1 MNKQWM
7 LRLSFCLALLP
18 WFAGIVPAQTADDL
32 TKLIERLVELDS
44 IDLCKFGVKYR
55 AGLEPPLAAFDA
67 DESAM
72 RVLKNPY
79 EPQGQGM
86 PGAVGWYR
94 VSFDFPERL
103 GKFELYDCPCGIE
116 SNVQG
121 SWEIYTYRNGKP
133 AGLGSGP
140 FDRLGFLRRS
150 NKDANVWVSNSP
162 MDPPKRGDRI
172 TIAILASSYPLGRG
186 SPEGFALRHLRMR
199 VAGGHSPNRSPFFSE
214 LLAIREK
221 LRTLQGD
228 ELKALQNKVKD
239 SLARL
244 DSVFEAAEIGDKTGR
259 ALFGPM
265 SNAMRAAHKEL
276 VEAQKK

>member
-1 MNKQWM
+1 MSRY
-7 LRLSFCLALLP
+7 LFCLTLIMLSCL
-18 WFAGIVPAQTADDL
+18 AGKTRAQTADDL

-55 AGLEPPLAAFDA
+55 DGLEPSLAAVDA

-79 EPQGQGM
+79 EAHGQGK

-103 GKFELYDCPCGIE
+103 GRFELYDCPCGVE
-116 SNVQG
+116 SNVRG

-133 AGLGSGP
+133 VGLGGGP
-140 FDRLGFLRRS
+140 FARLGFHRQS

-162 MDPPKRGDRI
+162 MDPPKKGDKI

-186 SPEGFALRHLRMR
+186 NPEGFALLHLRMR

-214 LLAIREK
+214 LLTIRDK

-228 ELKALQNKVKD
+228 ELKALQSKVKEP
-239 SLARL
+239 LARL
-244 DSVFEAAEIGDKTGR
+244 DVVFQTAEIGDKKGR
-259 ALFGPM
+259 NLFGPM
-265 SNAMRAAHKEL
+265 SNAMLTAAKEL
-276 VEAQKK
+276 IEAQKK